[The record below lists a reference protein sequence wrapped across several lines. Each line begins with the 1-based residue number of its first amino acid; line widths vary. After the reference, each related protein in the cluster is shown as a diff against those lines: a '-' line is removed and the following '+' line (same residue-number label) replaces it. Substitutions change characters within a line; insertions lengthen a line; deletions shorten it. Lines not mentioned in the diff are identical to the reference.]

1 MTKSQLTLVLG
12 MALALAACAQQPP
25 KDSSRVIAQAAHWG
39 VSPYLLVTAEN
50 RGYWPQM
57 RGGKVFFCKSA
68 AVIGSNI
75 ASAEC
80 LDSGLIAGRLGRE
93 QDEEHRS
100 QDVLEKT
107 SGFCLPS
114 GGGGS
119 ACGHP

>member
-1 MTKSQLTLVLG
+1 MKKSQLTLLLG
-12 MALALAACAQQPP
+12 MVLAVGACAQHPS
-25 KDSSRVIAQAAHWG
+25 KATSTRVASQAAHWG

-57 RGGKVFFCKSA
+57 RDGKVYFCKSA

-80 LDSGLIAGRLGRE
+80 LDAGLIAARLGRE
-93 QDEEHRS
+93 QDEERRS
-100 QDVLEKT
+100 RDALEKA

-114 GGGGS
+114 
-119 ACGHP
+119 ACGQP